1 MARTGE
7 GLTMDLPTYVAT
19 RSAGLLRLAW
29 LLTGDPDRAQD
40 AVQEA
45 LARVVPR
52 WSAIARQDPEPYVR
66 TVVRSVCIDAHRRRS
81 VRPREEQVPDD
92 AGQLERDARR
102 AFGSAGFGSAD
113 GPEAVAQR
121 LDLAEA
127 LARLTS
133 KQREVLVLRFYEDLT
148 ETATARVLGCSVSTV
163 KSQTRHALERLRV
176 LAPDLLTGDDDSRR
190 GLVLRAVPETGEVT
204 S

>member
-7 GLTMDLPTYVAT
+7 GLGMDLPTYVAT

-29 LLTGDPDRAQD
+29 LLTGDADRAQD

-52 WSAIARQDPEPYVR
+52 WSSIARQDPEPYVR
-66 TVVRSVCIDAHRRRS
+66 TVLRSVCIDAHRRRS
-81 VRPREEQVPDD
+81 VRPREEQLPDD
-92 AGQLERDARR
+92 AERLARDSR
-102 AFGSAGFGSAD
+102 LASGSAG
-113 GPEAVAQR
+113 GPEAVAPR
-121 LDLAEA
+121 LDLAQA
-127 LARLTS
+127 LARLTP

-148 ETATARVLGCSVSTV
+148 EAATARLLGCSVSTV

-176 LAPDLLTGDDDSRR
+176 LAPDLLTGNDDARE
-190 GLVLRAVPETGEVT
+190 GLVLRTVPQNGEVT